1 MTARHSLQ
9 QLKPDGHALFQ
20 QQHAPWEARSE
31 FAVPQMAQAMH
42 ILKCAPSPIRRRI
55 SELFQTCEH
64 SNHQQ
69 AERMASAERQ
79 LEHIQ
84 SEYVRL
90 HRDRKREVAD
100 LSDEIASL
108 KDLVRLSVHLHG
120 STSSSGGSA
129 AALRAAADNL
139 DLRAEMARLRL
150 ELDASRV
157 ENIKLLAEI
166 EAVRGGGATGNCPPP
181 SSSSFAAASFDSAPP
196 RFGDSAVYEQE
207 EYGEEQEE
215 EDDEDEDGLLTA
227 RHIIPRAGA
236 GRFQAMDAS
245 DLGFFDTLPPAPTVP
260 AMMAPPPP
268 PPASAPLA
276 PSEYPAPPPSY
287 AQTLSNLR
295 PAAPVLAPAS
305 SFELPPTTHSAA
317 AKKSKP
323 NKEGGGVKKAA
334 PPPPPPPPQVEE
346 GEEDEEE
353 EGSKKKKAGMPRPQ
367 WVPLSYH
374 KNPPKYPCV
383 GPRRKKRKGASSA
396 ASKDSTT
403 TTTTT
408 TTTTNTV
415 TEHHHHVHHHYIA
428 STVSSPDYGG
438 RLSPAAALSLSP
450 SPCASPVG
458 GGF

>member
-1 MTARHSLQ
+1 MLHAASPMLSSYPRRQRVPIRATISNRGAAPPPGIPAKESRTHSLEMPARHSLQ

-79 LEHIQ
+79 LENIQ

-157 ENIKLLAEI
+157 DNIKLSAEI
-166 EAVRGGGATGNCPPP
+166 EAVRGGATGSCPP
-181 SSSSFAAASFDSAPP
+181 SSCSSFPAASFDSAPP

-207 EYGEEQEE
+207 EY
-215 EDDEDEDGLLTA
+215 
-227 RHIIPRAGA
+227 
-236 GRFQAMDAS
+236 
-245 DLGFFDTLPPAPTVP
+245 
-260 AMMAPPPP
+260 
-268 PPASAPLA
+268 
-276 PSEYPAPPPSY
+276 
-287 AQTLSNLR
+287 
-295 PAAPVLAPAS
+295 
-305 SFELPPTTHSAA
+305 
-317 AKKSKP
+317 
-323 NKEGGGVKKAA
+323 
-334 PPPPPPPPQVEE
+334 
-346 GEEDEEE
+346 
-353 EGSKKKKAGMPRPQ
+353 
-367 WVPLSYH
+367 
-374 KNPPKYPCV
+374 
-383 GPRRKKRKGASSA
+383 
-396 ASKDSTT
+396 
-403 TTTTT
+403 
-408 TTTTNTV
+408 
-415 TEHHHHVHHHYIA
+415 
-428 STVSSPDYGG
+428 
-438 RLSPAAALSLSP
+438 LSLIHI
-450 SPCASPVG
+450 
-458 GGF
+458 